1 MAESPLSLV
10 FLPQYRAISGKWF
23 PNWGYDF
30 QSAWVRSNGM
40 GTEWMPLTGL
50 AHKNLQLN
58 SFLFFNLI
66 FGVEDDG
73 VFISL
78 GVWMTAWITL
88 LFPSPSSP
96 SHCQWGLHELETNL
110 SSCKPLR
117 LESILAREGS
127 ITLTNTL
134 SLFLSHF
141 TCYSLCLKY
150 LFPRSNSSYTCGWVM
165 ASSHL
170 RSNVNSS
177 DVCSVASVESYF
189 LQPQGL

>member
-1 MAESPLSLV
+1 MAESPLSFV
-10 FLPQYRAISGKWF
+10 FLPQYRAISGKWL

-30 QSAWVRSNGM
+30 QSAWVPSNGM

-50 AHKNLQLN
+50 AHNNLQLN
-58 SFLFFNLI
+58 SVLFFNLI

-78 GVWMTAWITL
+78 DLWMTAWITL

-110 SSCKPLR
+110 SSWKPLR

-127 ITLTNTL
+127 ITLTTTACVRVRVHVEVCTENVKSNFIQNQIPNGDT
-134 SLFLSHF
+134 
-141 TCYSLCLKY
+141 T
-150 LFPRSNSSYTCGWVM
+150 RSKTI
-165 ASSHL
+165 
-170 RSNVNSS
+170 
-177 DVCSVASVESYF
+177 
-189 LQPQGL
+189 

>member
-10 FLPQYRAISGKWF
+10 FLPQYRAVSGKWF

-30 QSAWVRSNGM
+30 QSAWVLSNGM
-40 GTEWMPLTGL
+40 GTGWMPLTGL

-78 GVWMTAWITL
+78 GLWMTAWITL
-88 LFPSPSSP
+88 LFPSSSSP
-96 SHCQWGLHELETNL
+96 SHCQWGFTSVGNKPL

-117 LESILAREGS
+117 LESISARKGS
-127 ITLTNTL
+127 YA
-134 SLFLSHF
+134 SM
-141 TCYSLCLKY
+141 LKY
-150 LFPRSNSSYTCGWVM
+150 
-165 ASSHL
+165 AL
-170 RSNVNSS
+170 RMWNPILNRIEYQMGIRPEVRWFNPEMWKIFHFKLNLNVLN
-177 DVCSVASVESYF
+177 
-189 LQPQGL
+189 